1 MYFVINLIFNLEIK
15 ICDWVDDL
23 RLISLMICVS
33 VDDLV
38 SLMIWVWLFMI
49 NEFKRFDLVFIIF
62 EFNCFIV
69 NKFNDLK

>member
-1 MYFVINLIFNLEIK
+1 MYFVINLIFILEIK

-38 SLMIWVWLFMI
+38 SLMICVWLFMI

-62 EFNCFIV
+62 EFV
-69 NKFNDLK
+69 L

>member
-1 MYFVINLIFNLEIK
+1 MYFVINLIFILEIK

>member
-49 NEFKRFDLVFIIF
+49 NEFKDLS
-62 EFNCFIV
+62 
-69 NKFNDLK
+69 

>member
-38 SLMIWVWLFMI
+38 SFMNWVWLFTN
-49 NEFKRFDLVFIIF
+49 NEFKDLSK
-62 EFNCFIV
+62 C
-69 NKFNDLK
+69 L

>member
-1 MYFVINLIFNLEIK
+1 MYFVINLIFILEIK

-62 EFNCFIV
+62 EFV
-69 NKFNDLK
+69 L

>member
-1 MYFVINLIFNLEIK
+1 MK

-49 NEFKRFDLVFIIF
+49 NEIKRFDLVFIIF